1 MPLVSVI
8 IPYFKKIDYIK
19 KSINSVL
26 NQTFKDF
33 EIILI
38 YDDSELND
46 LSVIKKEFKENS
58 KIKIIKNS
66 INLGAGFSRNI
77 GIENSTGKII
87 AFLDS
92 DDYWLPQKLEKQ
104 INFMVENKFD
114 FTFCDYEKK
123 ISSKKTINVKS
134 IKNKLDYNDLINSC
148 DIGLSTVLLNRE
160 IINSQ
165 LFPKLKTKED
175 YVAWLRITKKKIY
188 AYNLNESL
196 VVWNNVKNSLSSN
209 FFQKISDGFKVYYIY
224 EKFNLTKSIYYLL
237 KLSVNS
243 LKRKI

>member
-38 YDDSELND
+38 YDDSELSD
-46 LSVIKKEFKENS
+46 LSEIKREFNQNS
-58 KIKIIKNS
+58 KIKIIRNS
-66 INLGAGFSRNI
+66 NNLGAGISRNI

-87 AFLDS
+87 AFLDA
-92 DDYWLPQKLEKQ
+92 DDFWLPKKLEKQ
-104 INFMVENKFD
+104 INFMIENKFD

-134 IKNKLDYNDLINSC
+134 KKNKLNYNDLINSC
-148 DIGLSTVLLNRE
+148 DIGLSTVLLNKE
-160 IINSQ
+160 IIKNE

-175 YVAWLRITKKKIY
+175 YLAWLKITKENIY

-196 VVWNNVKNSLSSN
+196 VIWNNVKNSLSSN

-224 EKFNLTKSIYYLL
+224 EKFNILKSLYYLF
-237 KLSVNS
+237 KLSINS
-243 LKRKI
+243 LKKKI

>member
-19 KSINSVL
+19 KSINSIL
-26 NQTFKDF
+26 SQTFKDF

-38 YDDSELND
+38 YDDSELSD
-46 LSVIKKEFKENS
+46 LSEIKREFNQNS
-58 KIKIIKNS
+58 KIKIIRNS
-66 INLGAGFSRNI
+66 NNLGAGISRNI

-87 AFLDS
+87 AFLDA
-92 DDYWLPQKLEKQ
+92 DDFWLPQKLEKQ
-104 INFMVENKFD
+104 INFMIENKFD

-134 IKNKLDYNDLINSC
+134 KKNKLNYNDLINSC
-148 DIGLSTVLLNRE
+148 DIGLSTVLLNKE
-160 IINSQ
+160 IIKNE

-175 YVAWLRITKKKIY
+175 YVAWLKITKENIY

-196 VVWNNVKNSLSSN
+196 VIWNNVENSLSSN

-224 EKFNLTKSIYYLL
+224 EKFNILKSLYYLF
-237 KLSVNS
+237 KLSINS
-243 LKRKI
+243 LKKKF

>member
-38 YDDSELND
+38 YDDSELSD
-46 LSVIKKEFKENS
+46 LSEIKREFNQNS
-58 KIKIIKNS
+58 KIKIIRNS
-66 INLGAGFSRNI
+66 NNLGAGISRNI

-87 AFLDS
+87 AFLDA
-92 DDYWLPQKLEKQ
+92 DDFWLPKKLEKQ
-104 INFMVENKFD
+104 INFMIENKFD

-134 IKNKLDYNDLINSC
+134 KKNKLNYNDLINSC
-148 DIGLSTVLLNRE
+148 DIGLSTVLLNKE
-160 IINSQ
+160 IIKNE

-175 YVAWLRITKKKIY
+175 YVAWLKITKENIY

-196 VVWNNVKNSLSSN
+196 VIWNNVENSLSSN

-224 EKFNLTKSIYYLL
+224 EKFNILKSLYYLF
-237 KLSVNS
+237 KLSINS
-243 LKRKI
+243 LKKKF

>member
-38 YDDSELND
+38 YDDSELSD
-46 LSVIKKEFKENS
+46 LSEIKREFNQNS
-58 KIKIIKNS
+58 KIKIIRNS
-66 INLGAGFSRNI
+66 NNLGAGISRNI

-87 AFLDS
+87 AFLDA
-92 DDYWLPQKLEKQ
+92 DDFWLPQKLEKQ
-104 INFMVENKFD
+104 INFMIENKFD

-134 IKNKLDYNDLINSC
+134 KKNKLNYNDLINSC
-148 DIGLSTVLLNRE
+148 DIGLSTVLLNKE
-160 IINSQ
+160 IIKNE

-175 YVAWLRITKKKIY
+175 YVAWLKITKENIY

-196 VVWNNVKNSLSSN
+196 VIWNNVENSLSSN

-224 EKFNLTKSIYYLL
+224 EKFNILKSLYYLF
-237 KLSVNS
+237 KLSINS
-243 LKRKI
+243 LKKKF

>member
-38 YDDSELND
+38 YDDSELSD
-46 LSVIKKEFKENS
+46 LSEIKREFNQNS
-58 KIKIIKNS
+58 KIKIIRNS
-66 INLGAGFSRNI
+66 NNLGAGISRNI

-87 AFLDS
+87 AFLDA
-92 DDYWLPQKLEKQ
+92 DDFWLPQKLEKQ
-104 INFMVENKFD
+104 INFMIENKFD

-134 IKNKLDYNDLINSC
+134 KKNKLNYNDLINSC
-148 DIGLSTVLLNRE
+148 DIGLSTVLLNKE
-160 IINSQ
+160 IIKNE

-175 YVAWLRITKKKIY
+175 YVAWLKITKENIY

-196 VVWNNVKNSLSSN
+196 VIWNNVENSLSSN

-224 EKFNLTKSIYYLL
+224 EKFNILKSLYYLF
-237 KLSVNS
+237 KLSINS
-243 LKRKI
+243 LKKKI